1 MPVTVKCGECGK
13 AINAPDK
20 ARGKAI
26 KCPDCGS
33 KVAVPEATKK
43 REKVE
48 AVSTSDSAEFLANL
62 DLGKVEDSG
71 YNICPSCG
79 ADFPEEDEVC
89 PNCKYDR
96 TTTQG
101 VSRTLQKM
109 QAPKGPDKGIF
120 YSRLWADSFGF
131 GFSHPYMVIFTFCL
145 YMICIPLAAYMGFLY
160 YIMPRFTMKILFA
173 FFAIVLLII
182 PIGWVWNSFIM
193 IIHRTLEKKKALGK
207 WRFDFALAAAMGF
220 KFIGWMIAF
229 SLPFLVVFGGMGY
242 LLQQQEV
249 PFAMAGSL
257 ALVVLIILPMF
268 PAAMSHMAM
277 PVEYRGWMLTAILPA
292 MTKSIGGA
300 LMWTLMVLVIS
311 IPTIGLNVG
320 GYLIKQ
326 DGINE
331 FIAGTNAN
339 RATRFE
345 MMKAE
350 DSQKGKNDGPPPEKK
365 ELIQLP
371 WNAWLIPLGMYAGAT
386 LWFSFALIIAARGN
400 GMYTYYFKKEL
411 NLIDKKGELKYVAKV
426 AGEKPILNLKL
437 STPAPFGTRYMA
449 KLVDIVVLAL
459 VGGAVVGLMLFIG
472 SMTEMKTEL
481 ALYIALGVWVLVYFI
496 YNVAAESGDTQGTP
510 GKTMMKLFVCDK
522 EGNRASG
529 GKIFLR
535 TLVFLLLMPFAW
547 ITIFTDAEGRG
558 VHDMMAGTLV
568 RLQKPRKKRKKE
580 E

>member
-96 TTTQG
+96 TTSQG

-131 GFSHPYMVIFTFCL
+131 GFSHPYMVLFTFCL

-173 FFAIVLLII
+173 FFAVVLLII

-326 DGINE
+326 DSINE

-350 DSQKGKNDGPPPEKK
+350 DAQKGKNDGPPPEKK
-365 ELIQLP
+365 DLVSLP

-386 LWFSFALIIAARGN
+386 LWYSFALIIAARGN

-411 NLIDKKGELKYVAKV
+411 NLIDKKEELKYVAKV

-472 SMTEMKTEL
+472 SMTEMKTEVS
-481 ALYIALGVWVLVYFI
+481 LYIALGVWALVYFI
-496 YNVAAESGDTQGTP
+496 YNVAGESGETQGTP

-547 ITIFTDAEGRG
+547 ITIFTDADGRG